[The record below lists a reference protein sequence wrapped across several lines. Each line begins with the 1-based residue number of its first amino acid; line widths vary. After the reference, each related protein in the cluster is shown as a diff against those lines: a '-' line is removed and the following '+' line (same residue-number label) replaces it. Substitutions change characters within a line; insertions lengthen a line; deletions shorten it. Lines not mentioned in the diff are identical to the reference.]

1 MIKNSIFL
9 NNYKYGRFT
18 AELRK
23 VAGGGQGNQKNLPKR
38 IHEEKEKAEEID
50 ASSITASLFQEYQ

>member
-1 MIKNSIFL
+1 MMIKNSIFL

-38 IHEEKEKAEEID
+38 IHEEKEKAEEN
-50 ASSITASLFQEYQ
+50 